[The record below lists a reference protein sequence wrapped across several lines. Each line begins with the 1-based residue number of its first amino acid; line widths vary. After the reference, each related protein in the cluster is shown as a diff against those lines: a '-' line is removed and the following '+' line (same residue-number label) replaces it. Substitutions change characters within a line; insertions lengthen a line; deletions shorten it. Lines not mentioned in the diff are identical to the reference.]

1 MAAEPTPFERSQQA
15 QAFFATKP
23 TAMTRF
29 LRTSIPWQVYRFL
42 VINLKMV
49 RIILMSHH

>member
-1 MAAEPTPFERSQQA
+1 MSPEPSSFEREQKA

-29 LRTSIPWQVYRFL
+29 LRTCVPWQMVRFL

-49 RIILMSHH
+49 RVIHKSHL

>member
-1 MAAEPTPFERSQQA
+1 MAAESNPFEGGRKA

-23 TAMTRF
+23 TAFTRF
-29 LRTSIPWQVYRFL
+29 LRTFMPWQILRFI

-49 RIILMSHH
+49 RVIRKSHH

>member
-1 MAAEPTPFERSQQA
+1 MTPERTPYELSQQA

-23 TAMTRF
+23 TALTRF
-29 LRTSIPWQVYRFL
+29 LRTSIPWQTYRFL

-49 RIILMSHH
+49 RIILKGQH